1 MANNGSETEPE
12 RIPSFIRRQLEN
24 PPLLPGES
32 KREFDI
38 LFREVE
44 YSAVGGKKT
53 AADYAVDYQ
62 ATVLIW
68 IVQRFDRMIAAVIGH
83 KRLPA
88 VVALV
93 RRTSQY
99 GEAEPHSP
107 AYHKE
112 HAEALDYFTS
122 EDSKNRLLQRFASSG
137 YGPDAVEVEA
147 FEQALPLITT
157 LNQQQSAARR
167 QLLVFLKEIER
178 RNARRAKELRKVADN
193 VISRGRASASNKE
206 ATS

>member
-1 MANNGSETEPE
+1 MANNGSEAEPE
-12 RIPSFIRRQLEN
+12 RIPFFVRRQLEN

-32 KREFDI
+32 KREFNT
-38 LFREVE
+38 LFREIE
-44 YSAVGGKKT
+44 HSAEGGEKT
-53 AADYAVDYQ
+53 AADCAVDYQ

-68 IVQRFDRMIAAVIGH
+68 YLQRIDRMIAAVIGH
-83 KRLPA
+83 KRQPA

-99 GEAEPHSP
+99 GEAEPGSP
-107 AYHKE
+107 AYHEE
-112 HAEALDYFTS
+112 HGEALGYFTS
-122 EDSKNRLLQRFASSG
+122 EVSKNRLQQRFASRG
-137 YGPDAVEVEA
+137 YGPEAVEVEA

-157 LNQQQSAARR
+157 LYRQQTAARQ
-167 QLLVFLKEIER
+167 QLLAFLKETER

-193 VISRGRASASNKE
+193 VISRARASASNKG

>member
-1 MANNGSETEPE
+1 MANNGSETEPD
-12 RIPSFIRRQLEN
+12 PVPFFIRRQLEN

-32 KREFDI
+32 KRDFDI

-44 YSAVGGKKT
+44 YSAEGGKKT

-68 IVQRFDRMIAAVIGH
+68 IIQRFDRMIAAVIGH

-99 GEAEPHSP
+99 GEVEPHSP

-112 HAEALDYFTS
+112 HGEALDYFTS

-193 VISRGRASASNKE
+193 VISRGRTSASNKE

>member
-24 PPLLPGES
+24 PPLLPSEN
-32 KREFDI
+32 KREFII
-38 LFREVE
+38 LFREIE
-44 YSAVGGKKT
+44 YSAEGGEKT

-68 IVQRFDRMIAAVIGH
+68 IVQRFDRMIATVIGH

-93 RRTSQY
+93 RRTGQY

-112 HAEALDYFTS
+112 HGEALDYFTS
-122 EDSKNRLLQRFASSG
+122 EDSKKRLLQRFASSG

>member
-1 MANNGSETEPE
+1 MANNGSEAEPE
-12 RIPSFIRRQLEN
+12 RIPFSIRKQLEN

-32 KREFDI
+32 KREFNI
-38 LFREVE
+38 LFRDIE
-44 YSAVGGKKT
+44 YSAEGGEKT

-68 IVQRFDRMIAAVIGH
+68 NVRRIDCMIAAVIGH
-83 KRLPA
+83 KRLSA

-99 GEAEPHSP
+99 GEVEPGSP
-107 AYHKE
+107 AYYEAHG
-112 HAEALDYFTS
+112 EALGYFTS
-122 EDSKNRLLQRFASSG
+122 EDSKNRLQQRFASTG

-167 QLLVFLKEIER
+167 QLLAFLKEIER

-193 VISRGRASASNKE
+193 VISPGRASASKKG